1 MFDVSFSELMLI
13 GVVALVVIG
22 PERLP
27 KVARTAGLLFGRM
40 QRYVATVKADIER
53 EVNMSELKDLQ
64 NLKKE
69 VEVLQSEVNAAGQ
82 EIAQAATAN
91 ISMAQK
97 SIAEIQ
103 AQAQL
108 GSGSVAATGLAQPT
122 PSVDQA
128 DVHSAPVERIA
139 AAEIPADE
147 LETARPQMELGL
159 EGGELRNKAA

>member
-27 KVARTAGLLFGRM
+27 KVARTAGHLFGRM

-53 EVNMSELKDLQ
+53 EVNAVDLKGDLQ

-69 VEVLQSEVNAAGQ
+69 VEVLQSEVNAAGL
-82 EIAQAATAN
+82 EISQAATAN

-108 GSGSVAATGLAQPT
+108 TTDAGDTAALSQAGSLQPT
-122 PSVDQA
+122 PSVDRA
-128 DVHSAPVERIA
+128 DLFDTPEPESV
-139 AAEIPADE
+139 
-147 LETARPQMELGL
+147 RPQMELGL
-159 EGGELRNKAA
+159 EGGELRGGKAA

>member
-27 KVARTAGLLFGRM
+27 KVARTAGHLFGRM

-53 EVNMSELKDLQ
+53 EVNASELKDLQ

-69 VEVLQSEVNAAGQ
+69 VEVLQAEVNAAGQ

-97 SIAEIQ
+97 SIAEIE
-103 AQAQL
+103 AQTRQ
-108 GSGSVAATGLAQPT
+108 TGASETEANTALAPT
-122 PSVDQA
+122 PQIDRIPESPA
-128 DVHSAPVERIA
+128 PDVEP
-139 AAEIPADE
+139 
-147 LETARPQMELGL
+147 ARPQMELGL
-159 EGGELRNKAA
+159 EGGELHNPKAA

>member
-1 MFDVSFSELMLI
+1 VFDVSFTELMLI

-27 KVARTAGLLFGRM
+27 KVARMAGHLFGRM

-53 EVNMSELKDLQ
+53 EVNASELKDLQ

-69 VEVLQSEVNAAGQ
+69 VEVLQSEVSAAGRD
-82 EIAQAATAN
+82 IAQAATAN

-97 SIAEIQ
+97 SIEEIE
-103 AQAQL
+103 AQAR
-108 GSGSVAATGLAQPT
+108 STSAEPIAPT
-122 PSVDQA
+122 PSVELIGDLG
-128 DVHSAPVERIA
+128 VP
-139 AAEIPADE
+139 DE

-159 EGGELRNKAA
+159 EGGELRSSKAA